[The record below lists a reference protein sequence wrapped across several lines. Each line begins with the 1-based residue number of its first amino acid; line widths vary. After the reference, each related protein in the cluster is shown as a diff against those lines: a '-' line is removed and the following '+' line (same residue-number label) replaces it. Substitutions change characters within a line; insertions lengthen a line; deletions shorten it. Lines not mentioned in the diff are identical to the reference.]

1 MDHYGCIGLPQT
13 QPSDAVELDHM
24 KAGHFLSFK
33 LQTLHTIPSLTQLQ
47 KGSDQKKLT
56 LILKFPS
63 GPNLNGP
70 KNSKNSAK
78 SLATSSWKNF
88 KKRRISPVHPW
99 TWNSKTPL
107 SHSWP
112 ESPRN
117 TRYTGQEK

>member
-63 GPNLNGP
+63 GQNLNGP
-70 KNSKNSAK
+70 KN
-78 SLATSSWKNF
+78 L
-88 KKRRISPVHPW
+88 KKHRTSPVRPW
-99 TWNSKTPL
+99 TWNSKTPPNHF
-107 SHSWP
+107 SP
-112 ESPRN
+112 GSPRN
-117 TRYTGQEK
+117 T

>member
-33 LQTLHTIPSLTQLQ
+33 LQTQHTIPSLTQLQ

-56 LILKFPS
+56 LILTFLN

-70 KNSKNSAK
+70 KNSKSSAK
-78 SLATSSWKNF
+78 SFPTFLWRNL
-88 KKRRISPVHPW
+88 KKHRISPVHPW

-107 SHSWP
+107 SHFLP

-117 TRYTGQEK
+117 TCSTGQEK